1 MADDDPNNENKRKN
15 KEEIFDLS
23 KKMFEIEK
31 DIAKFS
37 NKNTIDIQKQIDL
50 KRVSLELDRDKAD
63 LENLFN
69 EENKKRAAT
78 NRAPLSDAYLT
89 AAKKLLDERAELE
102 ELSINRNATALK
114 QQSGINYI
122 SGKIGDETKRIADNY
137 LDIVKST
144 NRWKTAAMLLLNE
157 GVNVFVGYEKSA
169 EEFRKST
176 GLTIS
181 QSEEQRAL
189 AEQLNAEYQRFGVNI
204 GDAYNAIKAIQDT
217 FSGLRLE
224 TEQTAD
230 LALLLSANF
239 GVAAENT
246 AQTLIKF
253 QGLGGVTEDVAV
265 NVTKT
270 ALSMSRAAGVPF
282 AKVMEDVAKA
292 SDDVLVTIGAT
303 PEKLF
308 GAAIGARRLGVE
320 LNTIAATA
328 RRILDFNTSIND
340 ELNASALLGR
350 SVNFQRARQ
359 LAFDNDIAGAN
370 EEILRV
376 VKSVG
381 NFNDMNLFQREA
393 LAKASGM
400 ELGTLT
406 KMLAVERIRTSG
418 TAEQKE
424 RLRLID
430 AQTKSLKL
438 NNKEQDDAILN
449 EREMQSVM
457 TNLNNTFKQI
467 TLSIARFITPLVEF
481 IAIVLKGLNFLA
493 DGFSL
498 IEEQVGKLGD
508 TSAKVFRGI
517 IGALMLVSLVGFKT
531 VISYIKAKIVA
542 IKGLVISI
550 ANYIKSL
557 MALKTAEK
565 AAASGG
571 AATAIGGTTGSIQR
585 INPARLIAGAAAMV
599 IAAFAVGVFGKAV
612 QQFVDVEWSDVFKA
626 IVGMGALV
634 LAVIGLGKL
643 MATGVGA
650 VLLLAGAAAMVV
662 VAGSVYTLGKAF
674 GVLKE
679 GISGL
684 DPLHILKLAG
694 SIAVLV
700 GAMIGMGTVGA
711 LAGASSYLFTRRL
724 SNLAKVINE
733 MDTENLNKISTSI
746 STIVTSFA
754 NVSSTKAGIDL
765 IKSISDIKIDDAII
779 DKLSEI
785 ASLSDGLMNT
795 AIAMERLSSAV
806 STLSNVNYEAI
817 NTNAI
822 RKVAEAGTET
832 TTTTG
837 ADSSAVV
844 KAINDLR
851 ADLIGGK
858 IAVYLDKAKVSKEL
872 ATT

>member
-1 MADDDPNNENKRKN
+1 MADEKQSNNKDDKSREK
-15 KEEIFDLS
+15 KEEIFDIS
-23 KKMFEIEK
+23 KKILEIEK

-50 KRVSLELDRDKAD
+50 KRVGLELERDIAD
-63 LENLFN
+63 LKKSFN
-69 EENKKRAAT
+69 EANEKRAAVDKLDNT
-78 NRAPLSDAYLT
+78 
-89 AAKKLLDERAELE
+89 LLDIAIAKSKEKAKTE

-181 QSEEQRAL
+181 QSKEQRAL
-189 AEQLNAEYQRFGVNI
+189 AEQINAEYQRFGVNI

-224 TEQTAD
+224 TEQTTA
-230 LALLLSANF
+230 LAARLSANF
-239 GVAAENT
+239 GVASENT

-253 QGLGGVTEDVAV
+253 QGLGGASEDVAV

-303 PEKLF
+303 PQKLF
-308 GAAIGARRLGVE
+308 SAAIGARRLGVE

-359 LAFDNDIAGAN
+359 LAFEDEIEEAN
-370 EEILRV
+370 KEILRV
-376 VKSVG
+376 VRSVG
-381 NFNDMNLFQREA
+381 DFNRMNLFQREA

-400 ELGTLT
+400 ELGALT

-424 RLRLID
+424 RLRLLD
-430 AQTKSLKL
+430 DQTKSLEL
-438 NNKEQDDAILN
+438 NNKEQAEAILN

-457 TNLNNTFKQI
+457 TNLNNTIKQI
-467 TLSIARFITPLVEF
+467 TLTASRFITPLVEGLAWIASGFNKVSDWVSKVEGLFGSTQETTQKWIRGSIAVMGIF
-481 IAIVLKGLNFLA
+481 IGVLAVTITKIA
-493 DGFSL
+493 
-498 IEEQVGKLGD
+498 
-508 TSAKVFRGI
+508 AK
-517 IGALMLVSLVGFKT
+517 A
-531 VISYIKAKIVA
+531 
-542 IKGLVISI
+542 ISI
-550 ANYIKSL
+550 ALLTK
-557 MALKTAEK
+557 ALGKNTTALLSNI
-565 AAASGG
+565 AA
-571 AATAIGGTTGSIQR
+571 QR
-585 INPARLIAGAAAMV
+585 TAAAMTTTSARGIGAAGMGMIPLLKGIGV
-599 IAAFAVGVFGKAV
+599 ALLVIVGIAAGIAALGWSLGV
-612 QQFVDVEWSDVFKA
+612 
-626 IVGMGALV
+626 
-634 LAVIGLGKL
+634 LGK
-643 MATGVGA
+643 GF
-650 VLLLAGAAAMVV
+650 
-662 VAGSVYTLGKAF
+662 SS
-674 GVLKE
+674 LKE

-684 DPLHILKLAG
+684 DPSHILKLAG
-694 SIAVLV
+694 SITILV
-700 GAMIGMGTVGA
+700 GSMIGMGTVGA
-711 LAGASSYLFTRRL
+711 LAGVSSSLFTRRL

-733 MDTENLNKISTSI
+733 MDTENLNKVSTSI

-779 DKLSEI
+779 NKLSEI

-806 STLSNVNYEAI
+806 STLSNLNYEKI
-817 NTNAI
+817 NVNVI
-822 RKVAEAGTET
+822 REVVAAGAET

-837 ADSSAVV
+837 ADSLAVV
-844 KAINDLR
+844 KAINALRDDLL
-851 ADLIGGK
+851 AGN
-858 IAVYLDKAKVSKEL
+858 IAVYLDGVKVSSQL
-872 ATT
+872 GRL